1 MNAHLKA
8 VAGTIRV
15 AGEDHP
21 RAGTLITST
30 PPKDPFHSV
39 ILRIPRDPGQQP
51 HLRPAT
57 FFPEGST
64 PTTSGTTVFAN
75 GKASSL
81 SLARAIDPS
90 GPSEDILAAIEALR
104 ERFIDDGAL
113 LFGSRALETLNH
125 RLTILLTHPDSLVNR
140 KAREFQARIT
150 SQGSKTPSEPS
161 ARKKVK

>member
-1 MNAHLKA
+1 
-8 VAGTIRV
+8 
-15 AGEDHP
+15 
-21 RAGTLITST
+21 
-30 PPKDPFHSV
+30 
-39 ILRIPRDPGQQP
+39 
-51 HLRPAT
+51 
-57 FFPEGST
+57 
-64 PTTSGTTVFAN
+64 
-75 GKASSL
+75 
-81 SLARAIDPS
+81 
-90 GPSEDILAAIEALR
+90 LR